1 MGKGKDGEDAV
12 VKIVDRA
19 LLCLWYADEYDEY
32 MVAGWDAI
40 AEGWRKEAGA
50 LIRLLY
56 IEFGNCGPLKSYRGL
71 HAPQYWIDYLEFRK
85 DKFIHP
91 EKANELAVAAD

>member
-19 LLCLWYADEYDEY
+19 LLCLWYADEY

-40 AEGWRKEAGA
+40 AEGWREEAGA

-56 IEFGNCGPLKSYRGL
+56 IEFGNGGPLVNYRGL
-71 HAPQYWIDYLEFRK
+71 YSPQYWIDYLEFRK

-91 EKANELAVAAD
+91 EKANERAVAAD